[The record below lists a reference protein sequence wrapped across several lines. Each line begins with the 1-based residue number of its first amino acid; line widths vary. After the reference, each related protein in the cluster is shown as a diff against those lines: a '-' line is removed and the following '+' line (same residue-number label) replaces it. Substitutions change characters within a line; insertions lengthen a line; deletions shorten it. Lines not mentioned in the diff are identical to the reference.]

1 MYKVDIR
8 GQRPRPPPRPLRVAV
23 TSAGSTGS
31 ATYQKP
37 LGILDSESADHVPS
51 LDRKKLPPD
60 KKMLPLTMQKPL
72 GILGSEAAAGILK
85 LAREF

>member
-31 ATYQKP
+31 ATYRKA
-37 LGILDSESADHVPS
+37 LGILDSESAYHVRSFDP
-51 LDRKKLPPD
+51 
-60 KKMLPLTMQKPL
+60 KMLPADHAKT
-72 GILGSEAAAGILK
+72 IRNTASEAVAGILK
-85 LAREF
+85 LAQGF